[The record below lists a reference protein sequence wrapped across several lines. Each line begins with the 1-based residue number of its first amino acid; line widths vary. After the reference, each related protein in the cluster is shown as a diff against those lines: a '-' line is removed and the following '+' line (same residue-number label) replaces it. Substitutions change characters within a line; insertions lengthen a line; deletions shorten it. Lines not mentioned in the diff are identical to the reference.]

1 MVSREKHQWFSLF
14 ELERKIIWG
23 YYYRGSQTIIAVV
36 NLIGLLINSSFD
48 KSNESIE
55 SSDGI
60 VADSQSD
67 MQIVLRNEIES
78 QIMTVGKLAYLM
90 SDIDPNSCEKGKT
103 VIRLKGVKIIKHDFP
118 L

>member
-1 MVSREKHQWFSLF
+1 MFVLD
-14 ELERKIIWG
+14 
-23 YYYRGSQTIIAVV
+23 V
-36 NLIGLLINSSFD
+36 IGLLINSSFD

-60 VADSQSD
+60 VGDSHSD

-78 QIMTVGKLAYLM
+78 QIITVGKLAYLM

-118 L
+118 LKGDVFQD

>member
-1 MVSREKHQWFSLF
+1 
-14 ELERKIIWG
+14 
-23 YYYRGSQTIIAVV
+23 
-36 NLIGLLINSSFD
+36 
-48 KSNESIE
+48 
-55 SSDGI
+55 
-60 VADSQSD
+60 

>member
-1 MVSREKHQWFSLF
+1 MRILLQGISE
-14 ELERKIIWG
+14 
-23 YYYRGSQTIIAVV
+23 IIAVFD
-36 NLIGLLINSSFD
+36 LIGLLINSSFD

-67 MQIVLRNEIES
+67 MQIVLRKKIEG
-78 QIMTVGKLAYLM
+78 QTITVGKLAYLM
-90 SDIDPNSCEKGKT
+90 SYIDPNYCEKGKN